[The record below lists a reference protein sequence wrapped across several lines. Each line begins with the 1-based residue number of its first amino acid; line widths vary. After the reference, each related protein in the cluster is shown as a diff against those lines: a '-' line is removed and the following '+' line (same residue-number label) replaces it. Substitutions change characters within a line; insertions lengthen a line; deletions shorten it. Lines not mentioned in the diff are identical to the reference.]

1 MRLAFVIGGH
11 VCIVLAVFGIILP
24 VMPATVFL
32 LLAAACYARGSQ
44 KFYDWL
50 LHHKWFGPPI
60 RDWQRDKAMTV
71 KSKIIAIVSVVVG
84 VAVSMFL
91 VKAPWMRIGLG
102 VVVLGVT
109 VTVLLVKTKKV
120 GRSVGR

>member
-109 VTVLLVKTKKV
+109 VTVLLVKT
-120 GRSVGR
+120 R

>member
-1 MRLAFVIGGH
+1 VAIG
-11 VCIVLAVFGIILP
+11 LAVVGVILP

-60 RDWQRDKAMTV
+60 KDWQRHKAMTV
-71 KSKIIAIVSVVVG
+71 KSRLFPDAELLPQQESHRMYLLKSSSAITFASRSRTFS
-84 VAVSMFL
+84 AV
-91 VKAPWMRIGLG
+91 
-102 VVVLGVT
+102 
-109 VTVLLVKTKKV
+109 
-120 GRSVGR
+120 